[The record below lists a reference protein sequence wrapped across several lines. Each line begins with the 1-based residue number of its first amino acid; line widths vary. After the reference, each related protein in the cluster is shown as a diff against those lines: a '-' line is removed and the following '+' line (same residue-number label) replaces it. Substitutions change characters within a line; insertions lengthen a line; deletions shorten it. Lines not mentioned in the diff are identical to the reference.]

1 MNMDLGVVLMCT
13 GAGGRQYCGANA
25 ANWNTKKNVM
35 DALKASPM
43 WTK

>member
-1 MNMDLGVVLMCT
+1 MHRN
-13 GAGGRQYCGANA
+13 YCGPNA

-35 DALKASPM
+35 DALKNSPM